1 MVSTRYFSV
10 HQRKQ
15 VLKRLYR
22 DYRPSPFQEQPLAE
36 RQQQDLTGYLRPLKE
51 LKNFIATRIELLSPL
66 NSRKIQL
73 SLDDFGAG
81 YSSALLASQLA

>member
-1 MVSTRYFSV
+1 MVSTPYSSV

-22 DYRPSPFQEQPLAE
+22 DYRPFPFQEQPLAE
-36 RQQQDLTGYLRPLKE
+36 RQQQDLTGYLWSLKE
-51 LKNFIATRIELLSPL
+51 LKNFIATRIELLAQL

-73 SLDDFGAG
+73 SLNEFGAG
-81 YSSALLASQLA
+81 YSSALLASQSA